1 MRFDVDQASDIL
13 ESRELS
19 TRPLNPLPSHALSCV
34 DKKEP
39 IVFPTSRTPLRKKRL
54 SAILVL
60 VTAVVTAFAATAEA
74 APQRAPAATYDAS
87 WNASALTLTVHNASV
102 STDNGNLTI
111 RDIAGAELFRMPL
124 TYRNEFRQFPID
136 TRTAGNKVTLIPS
149 RDAARSSALNPT
161 EVEKLRGVAR
171 HNVAAP
177 QTRQERDDQALTR
190 FQSQL
195 SAGMSIGTLVGT
207 VVGAIVGGVI
217 GCVIG
222 LVAVV
227 VGCLVGVAPA
237 AAIGGIAG
245 LALGGGGALIAAGVH
260 YFETINSPFTPPRR

>member
-1 MRFDVDQASDIL
+1 M
-13 ESRELS
+13 
-19 TRPLNPLPSHALSCV
+19 
-34 DKKEP
+34 
-39 IVFPTSRTPLRKKRL
+39 FPTSRTPLRKKRL

-177 QTRQERDDQALTR
+177 QTRQERDDQALER

-195 SAGMSIGTLVGT
+195 RTGISVGTLVGT
-207 VVGAIVGGVI
+207 VVGGIVGGVI

-245 LALGGGGALIAAGVH
+245 LALGGGGTLIGAGIH

>member
-1 MRFDVDQASDIL
+1 M
-13 ESRELS
+13 
-19 TRPLNPLPSHALSCV
+19 
-34 DKKEP
+34 
-39 IVFPTSRTPLRKKRL
+39 FPTSRTPLRKKRL

-177 QTRQERDDQALTR
+177 QTRQERDDQALDR
-190 FQSQL
+190 FNSQL
-195 SAGMSIGTLVGT
+195 RTGMTISSLVGT
-207 VVGAIVGGVI
+207 VVGGILGATL
-217 GCVIG
+217 GCVILG
-222 LVAVV
+222 VTTTPI
-227 VGCLVGVAPA
+227 GCILAGIPLGTA
-237 AAIGGIAG
+237 AGALAG
-245 LALGGGGALIAAGVH
+245 LALGGGGTLIGAGIH

>member
-1 MRFDVDQASDIL
+1 M
-13 ESRELS
+13 
-19 TRPLNPLPSHALSCV
+19 
-34 DKKEP
+34 
-39 IVFPTSRTPLRKKRL
+39 FPTSRTPLRKKRL

-177 QTRQERDDQALTR
+177 QTRQERDDQALER

-195 SAGMSIGTLVGT
+195 RTGISVGTLVGT
-207 VVGAIVGGVI
+207 VVGGIVGGVI

-245 LALGGGGALIAAGVH
+245 LALGGGGTLIGAGIH
-260 YFETINSPFTPPRR
+260 YFQTINSPFTPPRR

>member
-34 DKKEP
+34 DKKEHL
-39 IVFPTSRTPLRKKRL
+39 VFPTSRTPLRKKRL

-60 VTAVVTAFAATAEA
+60 VTAVVTAFASTAEA

-177 QTRQERDDQALTR
+177 QTRQERDDQALER

-195 SAGMSIGTLVGT
+195 RTGTSVGTLVGT
-207 VVGAIVGGVI
+207 VVGGIVGGVI

-245 LALGGGGALIAAGVH
+245 LALGGGGTLIGAGIH